1 MATVEHCLYCFE
13 SLVAEL
19 EGREPMALDDVQK
32 SYAEYTAHL
41 ASDDDDDDDDNE
53 ADEKTSQPKK
63 KIPALRRLVG
73 SAPSDNSLPS
83 STGSASSSSSST
95 SLSANTD
102 ATSITSTTT
111 GTTTSTTLVTDPEA
125 EYPLFVTW
133 NKLSPGIS
141 SSSSRGDGDS
151 GDDEGEYD
159 LRGCIGT
166 FEAQPLAAGLSSYA
180 VIAALH
186 DSRFPR
192 VAAREL
198 PSLQCAVTLL
208 TCFEDRGAAI
218 LDWEV
223 GVHGIR
229 ISFQGGSGGGG
240 GRRLGAT
247 YLPDVAREQ
256 GWTREQALVSLM
268 RKAGWEGPRARWREA
283 AEAGGMKLVR
293 YRGDKEAV
301 RYGEYKAW
309 REWVDEC

>member
-19 EGREPMALDDVQK
+19 EGREPMALDD
-32 SYAEYTAHL
+32 
-41 ASDDDDDDDDNE
+41 
-53 ADEKTSQPKK
+53 
-63 KIPALRRLVG
+63 
-73 SAPSDNSLPS
+73 
-83 STGSASSSSSST
+83 
-95 SLSANTD
+95 
-102 ATSITSTTT
+102 
-111 GTTTSTTLVTDPEA
+111 A

-133 NKLSPGIS
+133 NKLSPGS
-141 SSSSRGDGDS
+141 SSSSGRGDGDS

-192 VAAREL
+192 VTAREL

-208 TCFEDRGAAI
+208 TCFEDRGPAI

-229 ISFQGGSGGGG
+229 ISFQGSSG

-309 REWVDEC
+309 REWVDECWGEKEGGK

>member
-32 SYAEYTAHL
+32 SYAEYAAHL
-41 ASDDDDDDDDNE
+41 TSDDDDGDDE

-111 GTTTSTTLVTDPEA
+111 GTTTPVTDPEA

-133 NKLSPGIS
+133 NKLSPG
-141 SSSSRGDGDS
+141 SSSSRSDGDS
-151 GDDEGEYD
+151 GDEGEYD

-192 VAAREL
+192 VTAREL

-208 TCFEDRGAAI
+208 TRFEDRGPAI

-229 ISFQGGSGGGG
+229 ISFRSGG

-301 RYGEYKAW
+301 SYGEYKAW
-309 REWVDEC
+309 REWVDECSGEKEGGK